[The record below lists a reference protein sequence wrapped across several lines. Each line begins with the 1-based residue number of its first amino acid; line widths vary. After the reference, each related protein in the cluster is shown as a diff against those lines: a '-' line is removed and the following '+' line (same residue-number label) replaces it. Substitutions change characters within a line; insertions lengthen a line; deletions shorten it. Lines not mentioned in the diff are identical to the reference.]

1 MECKLLYTKEPIV
14 INPIAA
20 EVLGV
25 NEAIIVQQIHYW
37 LNINEKAKI
46 NFHKGKYWTYNTYE
60 NWQKT
65 NFRFLSVSTLKRIF
79 KKLVTKGILITD
91 NFNKAKYDRTLWVT
105 INYEK
110 LDELLSK
117 YEEENKNEKSEK
129 IEENVEIST
138 KYQNDTMSNF
148 NKVSKWNYGKY
159 QVDTMESSKLTPP
172 IPETNS
178 ETNSDICTTQNKSV
192 VVENKNIELIENRT
206 HLKAMSD
213 NMKRKASK
221 WNIERLDKAIDIF
234 ISKEGQYFSLLEKIY
249 KDDKNFVPKVNTK
262 SNNDPKFKT
271 RFHNINERYNEYE
284 PDELERLLR
293 ESQKDKFETS
303 SIHKN
308 YLIAISDGL
317 KVLSIPMRKV
327 IIEYAKENNLQI
339 PN

>member
-46 NFHKGKYWTYNTYE
+46 NFHEGRYWTYNTYE

-117 YEEENKNEKSEK
+117 YEEENKNEKSEE

>member
-14 INPIAA
+14 INPVAA

-117 YEEENKNEKSEK
+117 YEEENKNEKSEE

-138 KYQNDTMSNF
+138 KYQNDTMSNS

>member
-25 NEAIIVQQIHYW
+25 NESIIVQQIHYW

-46 NFHKGKYWTYNTYE
+46 NFHEGRYWTYNTYE

-117 YEEENKNEKSEK
+117 YEEENKNEKSEE

-327 IIEYAKENNLQI
+327 IIEYAKSNNLDI

>member
-117 YEEENKNEKSEK
+117 YEEENKNEKSEE

-138 KYQNDTMSNF
+138 KYQNDTMSNS

-206 HLKAMSD
+206 HLKAMSN
-213 NMKRKASK
+213 NMKRKACK
-221 WNIERLDKAIDIF
+221 WNTERLDKAIDIF

>member
-1 MECKLLYTKEPIV
+1 MECKLLYTEEPTV

-117 YEEENKNEKSEK
+117 YEEENKNEKSEE

>member
-117 YEEENKNEKSEK
+117 YEEENKNEKSEE

-138 KYQNDTMSNF
+138 KYQNDTMSNS

-327 IIEYAKENNLQI
+327 IIEYAKSNNLDI

>member
-117 YEEENKNEKSEK
+117 YEEENKNEKSEE

>member
-117 YEEENKNEKSEK
+117 YEEENKNEKSEE

-138 KYQNDTMSNF
+138 KYQNDTMSNS

-234 ISKEGQYFSLLEKIY
+234 ISKEEQYFSLLEKIY

>member
-117 YEEENKNEKSEK
+117 YEEENKNEKSEE

-138 KYQNDTMSNF
+138 KYQNDTMSNS

-249 KDDKNFVPKVNTK
+249 KDNKNFVPKVNTK

>member
-46 NFHKGKYWTYNTYE
+46 NFHEGRYWTYNTYE

-117 YEEENKNEKSEK
+117 YEEENKNEKSEE

-138 KYQNDTMSNF
+138 KYQNDTMSNS

>member
-117 YEEENKNEKSEK
+117 YEEENKNEKSEE

-271 RFHNINERYNEYE
+271 RFHNINERYNQYE
-284 PDELERLLR
+284 PDELERILL

>member
-46 NFHKGKYWTYNTYE
+46 NFYNGRYWTYNTYE

-117 YEEENKNEKSEK
+117 YEEENKNEKSEE

-138 KYQNDTMSNF
+138 KYQNDTMSNS

-317 KVLSIPMRKV
+317 KVLSMPMRKV

>member
-91 NFNKAKYDRTLWVT
+91 NFNQAKYDRTLWVT

-117 YEEENKNEKSEK
+117 YEEENKNEKSEE

-138 KYQNDTMSNF
+138 KYQNDTMSNS

>member
-117 YEEENKNEKSEK
+117 YEEENKNEKSEE

-138 KYQNDTMSNF
+138 KYQNDTMSNS

-206 HLKAMSD
+206 HLKAMSN
-213 NMKRKASK
+213 NMKRKACK
-221 WNIERLDKAIDIF
+221 WNTERLDKAIDIF
-234 ISKEGQYFSLLEKIY
+234 ISKEGEYFSLLEKIY

-262 SNNDPKFKT
+262 TQIKSQSNNNPKFKT
-271 RFHNINERYNEYE
+271 RFHNINETFRNYP
-284 PDELERLLR
+284 PDELEKLLR
-293 ESQKDKFETS
+293 EAQKGKF
-303 SIHKN
+303 
-308 YLIAISDGL
+308 
-317 KVLSIPMRKV
+317 
-327 IIEYAKENNLQI
+327 
-339 PN
+339 

>member
-117 YEEENKNEKSEK
+117 YEEENKNEKSEE

-138 KYQNDTMSNF
+138 KYQNDTMSNS

-262 SNNDPKFKT
+262 SNNYPKFKT

>member
-117 YEEENKNEKSEK
+117 YEEENKNEKSEE

-138 KYQNDTMSNF
+138 KYQNDTMSNS

-308 YLIAISDGL
+308 YLIAISDRL

>member
-117 YEEENKNEKSEK
+117 YEEENKNEKSEE

-178 ETNSDICTTQNKSV
+178 ETNSDICTTQNKSDV
-192 VVENKNIELIENRT
+192 IENKNIKLIENRT